1 MSGITE
7 SMFRWVVDARFFF
20 STDVDKKKN
29 SINQTVESLN
39 IRDVEHCRVSSIFVH
54 LGKCPDDVQSAIRK
68 YDLLR
73 RRLEV
78 LQAEWMW

>member
-7 SMFRWVVDARFFF
+7 SMFRWVVDSRFFF
-20 STDVDKKKN
+20 SNDVDKKKN

-54 LGKCPDDVQSAIRK
+54 LAKCPDDVQSAIRK

-78 LQAEWMW
+78 LPAEWMW